1 MIRTH
6 PTEDLTVEFR
16 GQPATVPRA
25 HVLQAAQAASL
36 LSFVLGV
43 LPSRAERHRLG
54 IESQADAL
62 EFMHALRASIDAQPD
77 AADLQAALRDGL
89 GGPLAAA
96 GVLPRRQPHRRRTQP
111 SRRRRRPRT
120 NR

>member
-1 MIRTH
+1 MN
-6 PTEDLTVEFR
+6 TEAVALTYR
-16 GQPATVPRA
+16 SQATTISRA
-25 HVLQAAQAASL
+25 QILQAAQAASL
-36 LSFVLGV
+36 LSFVFGV
-43 LPSRAERHRLG
+43 LPSRSERHRLG

-96 GVLPRRQPHRRRTQP
+96 GIVPLRQPHRRPTQP

>member
-1 MIRTH
+1 MSPISV
-6 PTEDLTVEFR
+6 PFR
-16 GQPATVPRA
+16 NMTTDITGAQ
-25 HVLQAAQAASL
+25 VLQAAQAASI

-96 GVLPRRQPHRRRTQP
+96 GIVPLRQPHRRPTQP
-111 SRRRRRPRT
+111 SRRRRRPRA